1 MSTYTNTSYIVSF
14 DSTSPSDNVKKIVHS
29 LADNVTQL
37 SIYEEHEAAGSTYY
51 SGILKYSG
59 YSNLVLKFGV
69 VVGEDSSGRSYPQLK
84 ITLGSES
91 FTSPGDYSNF
101 YYFSKWGGPDG
112 VEETVGYINLTLLN
126 NTEHAFKYNVM
137 AFDDV
142 ICLDFL
148 GIKSSSGS
156 TINPF
161 GIIMLSP
168 LVDQFTS
175 EKLAGALVVRPYSY
189 HGTGYQ
195 SDLYFVAHNGKA
207 SQSYKSNQYVTV
219 GGTSYYA
226 GANSVASP
234 IALRSGDYSVI
245 PFYGFMNN
253 SEFLYQIR
261 TGSSTRPLSID
272 PGAKVEIG
280 GHTFVSLRMNEY
292 LFVRIS

>member
-1 MSTYTNTSYIVSF
+1 MSTYTNNDYIVSF
-14 DSTSPSDNVKKIVHS
+14 DSTSPSANLKKIVHS
-29 LADNVTQL
+29 LADNVSQL
-37 SIYEEHEAAGSTYY
+37 SIYKEHESDSSGYY
-51 SGILKYSG
+51 RGILKYSG

-69 VVGEDSSGRSYPQLK
+69 VVDDSNGASCPQLK

-101 YYFSKWGGPDG
+101 YYFSKWAGPDG
-112 VEETVGYINLTLLN
+112 VAETVGYIDLMLLN
-126 NTEHAFKYNVM
+126 NTDHAFKYNVM

-142 ICLDFL
+142 IRLDFL

-189 HGTGYQ
+189 HGTGYD
-195 SDLYFVAHNGKA
+195 SKLCFVAHNGKA
-207 SQSYKSNQYVTV
+207 SQSYSSNQYVTV

-234 IALRSGDYSVI
+234 IVFKSGDYSVI

-261 TGSSTRPLSID
+261 TGSSTSPLSI
-272 PGAKVEIG
+272 PLGSKVEIG
-280 GHTFVSLRMNEY
+280 GHTFVSIRMNEY
-292 LFVRIS
+292 LFARIS